1 MFASQ
6 VQGYPLIM
14 TKLIV
19 RTALLTLLTCLTSI
33 ISKAQIG
40 YDYARYDVGFSLGFN
55 QFYGDVVTAKS
66 TKGVNFNF
74 NYNQSPFINYIFEA
88 QFGKLAGGDAIND
101 PLGRQFAVDYQYY
114 ALRLQ
119 LQAGE
124 LIDYSGN
131 ELANAL
137 KNLYIGSGVGIIY
150 SKISSINRYSVQFPG
165 YYTPGLDKTS
175 QIFVPVRI
183 GYEFKIFNRYQ
194 RPDVKIDIGYQYNA
208 VFGDELDG
216 FRSGHLND
224 AYSQFVI
231 GVKFSIGE
239 VTSYRKQINF

>member
-1 MFASQ
+1 
-6 VQGYPLIM
+6 M

-66 TKGVNFNF
+66 TKAVNFNF

-88 QFGKLAGGDAIND
+88 QFGKLAGGDAVND
-101 PLGRQFAVDYQYY
+101 PLGRQFAADYQYY
-114 ALRLQ
+114 AFRLQ

-131 ELANAL
+131 GLANAL
-137 KNLYIGSGVGIIY
+137 KNLYVGSGVGIIY
-150 SKISSINRYSVQFPG
+150 SEISSINRYSVQFPG

-175 QIFVPVRI
+175 QIFVPIRI

-194 RPDVKIDIGYQYNA
+194 RPDVKIDVGYQYNA
-208 VFGDELDG
+208 IFGDELDG
-216 FRSGHLND
+216 FKSGHLND